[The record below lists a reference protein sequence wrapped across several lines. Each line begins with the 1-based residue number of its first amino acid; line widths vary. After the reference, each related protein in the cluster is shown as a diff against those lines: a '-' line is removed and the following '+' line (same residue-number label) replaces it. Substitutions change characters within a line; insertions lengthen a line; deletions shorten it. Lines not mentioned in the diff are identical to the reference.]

1 MLSIIMNLDLLK
13 VIDEYKSIDKVQDY
27 LRNDNNTVNDR
38 ELLKNSLNDWKNKYN
53 VDFNEYGINERWLI
67 LIILL
72 FSFPNEMDLLQDT
85 ILYQQINKF
94 MKIINNQDFPDNFGK
109 ILITLKLLYD
119 NWKKNDWNINMKLII
134 GLYLQYEYILTTNID
149 IDDDLKETWNTY
161 KDELLNMIKEISPGR
176 YQYHI
181 DKYRTTYI
189 NNVDNEL
196 YKIIKDKVYNEY
208 WLRMKELYKN
218 DDEIIIKNILNDYNQ
233 LRNKLIKLMN
243 VEIDELNINEYS
255 DNNLLWVLIRDIKK
269 FDSPYMDKLYDNL
282 YLKWINKNSKIGYI
296 DIIRLLFDRIEI
308 IISLL
313 NKKDE

>member
-1 MLSIIMNLDLLK
+1 MNLDLLK